1 MSVTCERKHELESR
15 AQTTEYKRVR
25 NFSRNPSVL
34 IARPC
39 PKYVSRRYFGGHFAE
54 IGTNDDV
61 QGNVVNV
68 NTNRSYDL
76 LLMYRF
82 GDKAIENCDFSE
94 RYYVTFA
101 LCLSVT

>member
-1 MSVTCERKHELESR
+1 M
-15 AQTTEYKRVR
+15 TTSKGY
-25 NFSRNPSVL
+25 
-34 IARPC
+34 
-39 PKYVSRRYFGGHFAE
+39 
-54 IGTNDDV
+54 
-61 QGNVVNV
+61 VVNV